1 MKEKTAK
8 KILKKLEALEETMN
22 VILGAS
28 LLDKL
33 TNKHIPD
40 FESGG
45 YVFNSKTNDTN
56 IFPTHEEVMNMFPSS
71 NHVVLTDERDITELN
86 RRMNSGLCQQKKEE
100 LYSVNPDFDGVYTY

>member
-56 IFPTHEEVMNMFPSS
+56 IFQHTKKQPCCTYGRKRH
-71 NHVVLTDERDITELN
+71 N
-86 RRMNSGLCQQKKEE
+86 R
-100 LYSVNPDFDGVYTY
+100 T